1 MIILVDARMYGLE
14 NTGIGRYLIQL
25 IEGLKSLS
33 ITSKT
38 GKSNEYVILLK
49 KKYYDTLAVP
59 DNWKKVLV
67 NIPHYTLREQLLLPS
82 IIRKYK
88 PNLVHFPHIN
98 VPILYSGKYVLTVHD
113 LTMQR
118 RGINASKL
126 PLPLYFLK
134 RIPFLL
140 VAKIAVKNAVKIMVP
155 SKTTATD
162 LANYINLSVQKII
175 VTYEG
180 YDFKDLLTSRLRGE
194 LSVISNYGL
203 VNKDYFFYIGNA
215 HPHKNLEIVVRAIK
229 DINETKKI
237 NAIFVIAGLKDFF
250 IERLENYIN
259 DIGASMYVKLVGYV
273 KDEDLPIMYK
283 NSLGFVYPSLS
294 EGFGLQ
300 GLEAISMGTMLAC
313 SNIPVFKEIYDF
325 HAFYFDP
332 RNMESISGALY
343 SICNMSRVDKQ
354 KYTRNAQKHI
364 EKYSWKKMAEETL
377 QVYKNVACS
386 K

>member
-1 MIILVDARMYGLE
+1 MKILIDARMYGLE
-14 NTGIGRYLIQL
+14 NTGIGRYLIRL
-25 IEGLKSLS
+25 IEGLKSS
-33 ITSKT
+33 PISNTSET
-38 GKSNEYVILLK
+38 SNEYIILLK

-59 DNWKKVLV
+59 DNWKKVLA

-88 PNLVHFPHIN
+88 PDLVHFPHIN
-98 VPILYSGKYVLTVHD
+98 VPILYSGKFVLTVHD
-113 LTMQR
+113 LTMQK
-118 RGINASKL
+118 RGINASRL
-126 PLPLYFLK
+126 PLQLYFLK

-140 VAKIAVKNAVKIMVP
+140 VAKLAVKNAVKLIVP

-162 LANYINLSVQKII
+162 LANYYNVSIQKIAI
-175 VTYEG
+175 TYEG
-180 YDFKDLLTSRLRGE
+180 YDFKDFLTSRLRGE
-194 LSVISNYGL
+194 LSVISNYDL
-203 VNKDYFFYIGNA
+203 LNKDYFFYIGNA

-229 DINETKKI
+229 DLNETKNI
-237 NAIFVIAGLKDFF
+237 NAIFVIAGIKDYF

-259 DIGASMYVKLVGYV
+259 DAGVSKYVKLIGYV
-273 KDEDLPIMYK
+273 KDEDLPILYK

-332 RNMESISGALY
+332 GNMESISGTLY
-343 SICNMSRVDKQ
+343 SIYNMSKADKQ
-354 KYTRNAQKHI
+354 KYTRNAQKYI

-377 QVYKNVACS
+377 QVYREGVGGK
-386 K
+386 

>member
-1 MIILVDARMYGLE
+1 MKILIDARMYGLE
-14 NTGIGRYLIQL
+14 NTGIGRYLIRL
-25 IEGLKSLS
+25 IEGLKSS
-33 ITSKT
+33 AITNTSET
-38 GKSNEYVILLK
+38 SNEYIILLK

-59 DNWKKVLV
+59 DNWKKVLA

-88 PNLVHFPHIN
+88 PDLVHFPHIN
-98 VPILYSGKYVLTVHD
+98 VPILYSGKFVLTVHD
-113 LTMQR
+113 LTMQK
-118 RGINASKL
+118 RGINASRL

-140 VAKIAVKNAVKIMVP
+140 VAKLAVKNAVKLIVP

-162 LANYINLSVQKII
+162 LANYYNVSIQKIAI
-175 VTYEG
+175 TYEG
-180 YDFKDLLTSRLRGE
+180 YDFKDFLTSRLRGE
-194 LSVISNYGL
+194 LSVISNYDL
-203 VNKDYFFYIGNA
+203 LNKDYFFYIGNA

-229 DINETKKI
+229 DLNETKNI
-237 NAIFVIAGLKDFF
+237 NAIFVIAGIKNYF

-259 DIGASMYVKLVGYV
+259 DAGASGYVKLIGYV
-273 KDEDLPIMYK
+273 KDEDLPILYK

-332 RNMESISGALY
+332 GNMESISGTLY
-343 SICNMSRVDKQ
+343 SIYNMSKADKQ
-354 KYTRNAQKHI
+354 KYTRNAQKYI

-377 QVYKNVACS
+377 QVYREGVGGK
-386 K
+386 